1 MEMVPCKFSQDE
13 APKSKAAGRFNKSF
27 QQGRSRF
34 FRAER
39 MLNT

>member
-13 APKSKAAGRFNKSF
+13 MTKSKAAGRFKKSV
-27 QQGRSRF
+27 QHGRSRF